1 MTRKAEVQRPQTA
14 DRQEPREGD
23 VSPITLTTSVANVRG
38 ITPAVARALKGMGL
52 HNVGTL
58 IAHIPLRHEF
68 VGGEATIAQLEGP
81 RPPTHTR
88 HAPATAPAT
97 NPNPSHSNASN
108 ATEGDDGGSRVG
120 QIVTARAEVIAT
132 RPVRTGRRPR
142 LEVILDDG
150 TGRLDVVF
158 FGMLYLAD
166 RLKPGEWVKVEGKLQ
181 RRGPGLQMVNPRVE
195 ASRPRGEIGPREN
208 ASPRDNAGHRDD
220 ADATS
225 DADDAGHIRP
235 VYPATESL
243 PSARI
248 ARAISRVL
256 DHALPL
262 IEDHFDDAYRAE
274 KSLPPLREAYRM
286 LHRPVTMDETLAAR
300 RRLAYDELFL
310 LQLGVAMK
318 RSHLRVTMK
327 APALRHNA
335 AIDRH
340 IRDRLPFTLT
350 KAQDTV
356 VADLVRDLTSETPTN
371 RLIQGDVGSGKTAVA
386 VYAMLMGVADGH
398 QASLMAP
405 TEILAEQHFATISR
419 LLDGSRVRVALLT
432 GSTPTRADRES
443 LLARLAAGEI
453 DILIG
458 THALLT
464 QGVEYKSLAVAIV
477 DEQHRFGVSQ
487 RATLRAKGK
496 ETGIVPHVIVMTA
509 TPIPRTLAITLFGD
523 LDVSTIAGLPPG
535 RKPVKTRV
543 ATSSQRTMVYAEV
556 LRRLNQGEQAFIVAP
571 AIDGKPASDTKA
583 VRDLVRELEAHLPG
597 KRLAAMHGDLSR
609 DTRDAIME
617 RFRIGQIDAL
627 VATTVIEVGVDI
639 PNATIM
645 IVENADRFGLAQLHQ
660 LRGRVGRG
668 DKPSLCVLIADV
680 KGDDAKARLQVLETS
695 NDGFVIAEK
704 DFELRGPGELF
715 GTRQSGLM
723 PFKVADLARD
733 VDLLAMAR
741 RDAAQWIVASPR
753 LRNPAEALLRRR
765 LLKAHGEWLGLAD
778 VG

>member
-1 MTRKAEVQRPQTA
+1 MTRKATRPREA
-14 DRQEPREGD
+14 DRHGPHEIAD
-23 VSPITLTTSVANVRG
+23 APITLTTSVASVRG

-58 IAHIPLRHEF
+58 VAHIPLRHEF
-68 VGGEATIAQLEGP
+68 VGAEATIAQLEGP
-81 RPPTHTR
+81 RPPVHAW
-88 HAPATAPAT
+88 HAPGTDPT
-97 NPNPSHSNASN
+97 PSHVCPSAT
-108 ATEGDDGGSRVG
+108 TEGDEGGSRVG
-120 QIVTARAEVIAT
+120 QIVTVRAEVIAT
-132 RPVRTGRRPR
+132 RPVRTGRKPR

-150 TGRLDVVF
+150 TGRLDLVF

-166 RLKPGEWVKVEGKLQ
+166 RLKPGEWVRVEGKLQ

-195 ASRPRGEIGPREN
+195 ASGPRGEDAPHDDADGAGE
-208 ASPRDNAGHRDD
+208 SGNAGHL
-220 ADATS
+220 
-225 DADDAGHIRP
+225 RP
-235 VYPATESL
+235 VYPATEGLS
-243 PSARI
+243 SARI

-262 IEDHFDDAYRAE
+262 IDDHFDEGYRTE
-274 KSLPPLREAYRM
+274 RSLPRLRDAYRM
-286 LHRPVTMDETLAAR
+286 LHRPASMDETLVAR

-327 APALRHNA
+327 APALTHNA

-340 IRDRLPFTLT
+340 IRDRLPFRLT
-350 KAQDTV
+350 SAQDSV
-356 VADLVRDLTSETPTN
+356 VADLVRDLTGETPTN

-386 VYAMLMGVADGH
+386 VYAMLMAVADGH

-405 TEILAEQHFATISR
+405 TEILAEQHFATISQ
-419 LLDGSRVRVALLT
+419 LLHGSRVRVALLT

-487 RATLRAKGK
+487 RATLRAKGNV
-496 ETGIVPHVIVMTA
+496 TGVVPHVIVMTA

-523 LDVSTIAGLPPG
+523 LDVSTISGLPPG

-543 ATSSQRTMVYAEV
+543 ATTSQRTVVYAEV
-556 LRRLNQGEQAFIVAP
+556 LRRLTQGEQAFIVAP
-571 AIDGKPASDTKA
+571 AIDGKPASGTKA
-583 VRDLVRELEAHLPG
+583 VLELVKELEPHLPG
-597 KRLAAMHGDLSR
+597 MRLAAMHGDLSR
-609 DTRDAIME
+609 ETRDAIME
-617 RFRIGQIDAL
+617 RFRLGQIHAL

-680 KGDDAKARLQVLETS
+680 KGDDAQARLQVLETS

-733 VDLLAMAR
+733 VDLLGMAR
-741 RDAAQWIVASPR
+741 RDAAARIAASPR
-753 LRNPAEALLRRR
+753 LRNPDEALLRRR
-765 LLKAHGEWLGLAD
+765 LLKTHGEWLGLAD